1 MDTVIYILS
10 TVIVAFVIGLALGM
24 MLQWSKES
32 DRQHLDDGELY
43 ELSDKLQKHV

>member
-24 MLQWSKES
+24 LQWSKES
-32 DRQHLDDGELY
+32 DRQHLDDGEFY